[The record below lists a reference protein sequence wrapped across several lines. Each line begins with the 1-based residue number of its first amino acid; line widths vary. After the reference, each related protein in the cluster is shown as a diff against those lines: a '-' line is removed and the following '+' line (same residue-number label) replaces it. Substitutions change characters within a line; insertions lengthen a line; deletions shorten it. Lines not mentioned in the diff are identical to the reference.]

1 MRVLHVITLGEL
13 GGAQRYVAEL
23 ASRQRRCGWT
33 VHLATGTLGWLSD
46 QEHAFSH
53 VHHLP
58 SLVREISPARDYAAL
73 RGIRRLLRTTSYDVV
88 HTHSSKAGILGRV
101 AAFLARVPLI
111 AHTSHGSPLAERL
124 SSSRWILY
132 WCAEQ
137 LAALLTHRLFAIS
150 EVERAALRRWLRLR
164 PGALRVMTIV
174 PDYLRAIPPT
184 WSSTSGSRWELV
196 SVGNLYP
203 NKGYDV
209 LLAALAKV
217 AETYPEVRLTVYG
230 EGPEREALEHLVS
243 GLGLSDRVTLAG
255 HVTDATARLSHAG
268 TFVMPSRKEGLPLAL
283 LEAMAVAMP
292 IVATDVGAVPDTLGS
307 GVPVA
312 RAGSADELAELLC
325 STLSS
330 EGPRVAL
337 ASAGR
342 ASFERLLRKDDRE
355 ATCVMYR

>member
-1 MRVLHVITLGEL
+1 MRILHVITLGEL
-13 GGAQRYVAEL
+13 GGAQRYLAEL
-23 ASRQRRCGWT
+23 AWRQRRCGWT

-46 QEHAFSH
+46 QERAFSH

-73 RGIRRLLRTTSYDVV
+73 RALRRLLRTTSYDVI

-101 AAFLARVPLI
+101 AAFLEGVPLI

-137 LAALLTHRLFAIS
+137 LAAALTHRLFAVS

-164 PGALRVMTIV
+164 RGALRVMTIV
-174 PDYLRAIPPT
+174 PEYLRAISPE
-184 WSSTSGSRWELV
+184 WSPSPASRWDLV
-196 SVGNLYP
+196 AVGNLYP

-209 LLAALAKV
+209 LLVALAKV
-217 AETYPEVRLTVYG
+217 AQTCPDVRLTIYG
-230 EGPEREALEHLVS
+230 EGPERVALQQLASRLGVS
-243 GLGLSDRVTLAG
+243 GRVNLAG
-255 HVTDATARLSHAG
+255 HVADAPARLLHAG

-292 IVATDVGAVPDTLGS
+292 IVATDVGAVSDTLGPS
-307 GVPVA
+307 VPVA
-312 RAGSADELAELLC
+312 PAGGAEGLARLLC
-325 STLSS
+325 AVLSS
-330 EGPRVAL
+330 DERRLAL
-337 ASAGR
+337 AAAGR
-342 ASFERLLRKDDRE
+342 ASFERFLRKDDPE
-355 ATCVMYR
+355 AACVMYR